1 MKVFLPICLMFF
13 SYLLGSISFGI
24 LIGKLKGVD
33 IRNYGSHNIGAT
45 NALRVLGP
53 ALGILVFI
61 LDFSKGAIPIII
73 TKYIINWPADYP
85 TYLIHPLIYGILA
98 IIGHLFPVFLKFKGG
113 KGISCFAGVM
123 VLYCWQISVIAFLTF
138 IIVFLITKIVSISSM
153 LASLMLIVSYFILGI
168 KDIPLLVMI
177 SLMFVLIVYKHRS
190 NIMRLIKGEENK
202 IDFSKKEK

>member
-13 SYLLGSISFGI
+13 SYLLGSIPFGI

-85 TYLIHPLIYGILA
+85 TY
-98 IIGHLFPVFLKFKGG
+98 
-113 KGISCFAGVM
+113 
-123 VLYCWQISVIAFLTF
+123 F
-138 IIVFLITKIVSISSM
+138 I
-153 LASLMLIVSYFILGI
+153 
-168 KDIPLLVMI
+168 P
-177 SLMFVLIVYKHRS
+177 
-190 NIMRLIKGEENK
+190 
-202 IDFSKKEK
+202 

>member
-13 SYLLGSISFGI
+13 SYLLGSIPFGI

-98 IIGHLFPVFLKFKGG
+98 IIGHLFPVFLNFKGG

>member
-13 SYLLGSISFGI
+13 SYLLGSIPFGI

-113 KGISCFAGVM
+113 KGISCFAGEM

>member
-13 SYLLGSISFGI
+13 SYLLGSIPFGI

-113 KGISCFAGVM
+113 KGISCFAGAM

>member
-13 SYLLGSISFGI
+13 SYLLGSIPFGI

-113 KGISCFAGVM
+113 KGISM

>member
-1 MKVFLPICLMFF
+1 M
-13 SYLLGSISFGI
+13 LLKFISFLYFVLRANI
-24 LIGKLKGVD
+24 LQYHLKL
-33 IRNYGSHNIGAT
+33 
-45 NALRVLGP
+45 
-53 ALGILVFI
+53 
-61 LDFSKGAIPIII
+61 
-73 TKYIINWPADYP
+73 
-85 TYLIHPLIYGILA
+85 
-98 IIGHLFPVFLKFKGG
+98 
-113 KGISCFAGVM
+113 
-123 VLYCWQISVIAFLTF
+123 

>member
-1 MKVFLPICLMFF
+1 
-13 SYLLGSISFGI
+13 
-24 LIGKLKGVD
+24 
-33 IRNYGSHNIGAT
+33 
-45 NALRVLGP
+45 
-53 ALGILVFI
+53 
-61 LDFSKGAIPIII
+61 
-73 TKYIINWPADYP
+73 
-85 TYLIHPLIYGILA
+85 
-98 IIGHLFPVFLKFKGG
+98 
-113 KGISCFAGVM
+113 M
-123 VLYCWQISVIAFLTF
+123 VIYCWKISVIAFLTF

>member
-13 SYLLGSISFGI
+13 SYLLGSIPFGI

-98 IIGHLFPVFLKFKGG
+98 I
-113 KGISCFAGVM
+113 M

>member
-1 MKVFLPICLMFF
+1 
-13 SYLLGSISFGI
+13 
-24 LIGKLKGVD
+24 
-33 IRNYGSHNIGAT
+33 
-45 NALRVLGP
+45 
-53 ALGILVFI
+53 
-61 LDFSKGAIPIII
+61 
-73 TKYIINWPADYP
+73 
-85 TYLIHPLIYGILA
+85 
-98 IIGHLFPVFLKFKGG
+98 
-113 KGISCFAGVM
+113 M

>member
-1 MKVFLPICLMFF
+1 MERVICLAIG
-13 SYLLGSISFGI
+13 YVFGLFQTAFI
-24 LIGKLKGVD
+24 YGKMNHID
-33 IRNYGSHNIGAT
+33 IREHGSGNAGTT
-45 NALRVLGP
+45 NALRVLGKK
-53 ALGILVFI
+53 AGLIVFLGDVFKCFFAVELVRLLFKNRYPDILP
-61 LDFSKGAIPIII
+61 LLSLYAAAGAILGHNFPF
-73 TKYIINWPADYP
+73 
-85 TYLIHPLIYGILA
+85 YLQ
-98 IIGHLFPVFLKFKGG
+98 FKGG

-123 VLYCWQISVIAFLTF
+123 VLYCWQISVIAFSTF